1 VGGRESDKLNAGECP
16 ARLSAVCHIPTKGG
30 GKVRIR
36 YSINVSHV
44 APPVLIG
51 SLGKVWVS
59 TGLDSRLVG
68 AAEAE
73 GLNPAYFKRVEIDHG
88 VRWAQ
93 SRYMELLE
101 FSRSR

>member
-1 VGGRESDKLNAGECP
+1 MPSADTGTCRHASQQDMHALP
-16 ARLSAVCHIPTKGG
+16 AEADAACG

-68 AAEAE
+68 VAEAE